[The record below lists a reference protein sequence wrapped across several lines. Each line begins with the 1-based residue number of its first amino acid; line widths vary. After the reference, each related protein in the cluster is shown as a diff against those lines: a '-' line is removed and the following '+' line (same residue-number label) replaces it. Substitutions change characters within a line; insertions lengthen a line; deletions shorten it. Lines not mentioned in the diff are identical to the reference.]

1 MNYNQKQKFSKN
13 KRKNNQYKQKQNY
26 KSFDELIIQYQL
38 ILPVLESSLENQKQF
53 IIFIK
58 YNFDG
63 FPHIK
68 SIKNINLILNILPF
82 LINNLGLPF
91 ASLLIEE
98 NELIELFIEIHS
110 SYNELSK
117 QISLIFEAIYIL
129 FDSIEEYLLKN
140 PIEDWKEILFDL
152 DIINENKIYMKNNHL
167 TNIQAMFVNLNN
179 LLDNWIIYRNM
190 GNNIEEENLQYFD
203 ESLRLYIEELQ
214 ILQNDE
220 SISMAS
226 LEFFEEVILKIEN
239 FRNEKIFDG
248 NKYINLEISLEDQ
261 FDNLYLNEDYEIP
274 QINNTSNK
282 SQKPNI
288 KEILSNLR
296 KIPLNKRTFF
306 YRNEKIIEDEE
317 LSIEYK
323 DYYFPLGDK
332 QIYELKRQIC
342 GFINSDGGRLYIGI
356 TDSKIIKG
364 IALNNNNLNSFQNLL
379 SKFIGDFSPKIT
391 EGKIKIYYIP
401 IKNIQTDQYIDNL
414 YVIKLI
420 IYPGDPK
427 ILYSMSPK
435 TFESSIR
442 LQGQCANLTAEE
454 IHKKIIERNKNK
466 NIIINSNDKNFDDP
480 TPEVNNGV
488 DNYYVENDD
497 EFNNYEIN
505 QGNNL
510 YLINRNK
517 QYKKRRN
524 KIKNKKGKIIRI
536 KIFNI
541 DENILV
547 KDLKII
553 FKDCGCFYFQFFQKR
568 NGKSK
573 GFGYL
578 FFNDELSVNNFIKTY
593 NDTILGNK
601 LLKFKKEYFNKE

>member
-248 NKYINLEISLEDQ
+248 NKYINHEISLEDQ

>member
-427 ILYSMSPK
+427 VLYSMSPK

-466 NIIINSNDKNFDDP
+466 NIIINSNDKNFNDP